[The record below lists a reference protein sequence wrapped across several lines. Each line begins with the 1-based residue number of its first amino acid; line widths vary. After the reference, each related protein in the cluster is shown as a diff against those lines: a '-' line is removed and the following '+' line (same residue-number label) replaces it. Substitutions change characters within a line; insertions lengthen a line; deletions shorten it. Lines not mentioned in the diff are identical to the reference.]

1 MHAIFKIREYHR
13 CGDKLPSVPSRKKGW
28 GGRRAG
34 SGRKQAVEDPVRLA
48 IDVEREDLDELR
60 VQAENKG
67 ISMAEHIRR
76 LLARAARRTR

>member
-1 MHAIFKIREYHR
+1 MHAFFKIRGYHR
-13 CGDKLPSVPSRKKGW
+13 WGDTLPCVAAKKKRW

-67 ISMAEHIRR
+67 ISMAEHVRR